1 MQKSLFL
8 KFAMITGVLLLIGIS
23 LIMINA
29 VIEERSEFRDM
40 AVKSIAEDSVGQQA
54 LAGPVLVI
62 PFTEEFQE
70 KREVDT
76 PAGKQVSLEKRSV
89 QRRHIVFPNELKVK
103 GAIDTDRRYRGI
115 HEVLVYSGRFA
126 VSGDIDVP
134 SVAQLK
140 SKYPDAVLTFGQPF
154 VAVHVGDVRGLRNSP
169 VLALEGMKA
178 EFQQGTNLQAYRSGV
193 HAPLD
198 NFDLG
203 TARRARFSFSVNL
216 DGIERQDFVPLAK
229 NNEVTI
235 GSAWPHPQ
243 FTGRFLP
250 SPRDRSISAN
260 GFTATW
266 RVSSLASNAQQ
277 QFLYAES
284 VIPNDVPAALRAVD
298 QFAVGFIDP
307 VNVYSLADRATKY
320 GLMFVA
326 LTFAAFFVFEMLR
339 QLQIHPVQYALVG
352 LALALFF
359 LLLVS
364 LSEKIPFAT
373 AYLIASTGCIAL
385 ITFYLRFV
393 MGHWRRALGF
403 GAALS
408 VLYGALY
415 GLLISEDMALM
426 LGSLLLFAVLAAVMI
441 STRNINWY
449 RVGSPAAAS

>member
-8 KFAMITGVLLLIGIS
+8 KFGMIAAVLVLIGIS

-29 VIEERSEFRDM
+29 VIEERSEFHAM
-40 AVKSIAEDSVGQQA
+40 AVRSIAEDSVGPQA

-76 PAGKQVSLEKRSV
+76 PGGRQVSMEKRSV

-103 GAIDTDRRYRGI
+103 GAVDTDRRYRGI
-115 HEVLVYSGRFA
+115 HEVLVYSGQYA

-134 SVAQLK
+134 SAAQLK
-140 SKYPDAVLTFGQPF
+140 AKYPNSVLTFGQPF

-169 VLALEGMKA
+169 VLTLDGRKA
-178 EFQQGTNLQAYRSGV
+178 EFQQGANLRTYSSGV
-193 HAPLD
+193 HAPLPD
-198 NFDLG
+198 FDLV
-203 TARRARFSFSVNL
+203 TARRARFAFSVNL
-216 DGIERQDFVPLAK
+216 DGIERQEFVPIAK
-229 NNEVTI
+229 NTEVTV
-235 GSAWPHPQ
+235 SSPWPHPQ

-250 SPRDRSISAN
+250 SPRDRTISAD
-260 GFTATW
+260 GFAATW

-277 QFLYAES
+277 QFLNAES
-284 VIPNDVPAALRAVD
+284 ANPNDVAAARGAVD
-298 QFAVGFIDP
+298 RFAVGFVEP

-364 LSEKIPFAT
+364 LSEKIPFAS

-393 MGHWRRALGF
+393 MGHWLRALGF

-415 GLLISEDMALM
+415 GLLVSEDMALM
-426 LGSLLLFAVLAAVMI
+426 LGSLLLFAVLAAVMVT
-441 STRNINWY
+441 TRNINWY
-449 RVGSPAAAS
+449 RVGAPAAAP